1 MCFLPDSDRI
11 FAFSSNRSSLIGM
24 IADPYGLGVVDD
36 VELINLLAELGIIIL
51 VFVVGLEFRLQKLC
65 KAGIKP
71 IVVGM
76 SELLIMFF
84 LAYVG
89 AFSFD

>member
-1 MCFLPDSDRI
+1 MM
-11 FAFSSNRSSLIGM
+11 NMRSPNQSEKQVFFNWNDCRSIRTR
-24 IADPYGLGVVDD
+24 AVDD

-51 VFVVGLEFRLQKLC
+51 VFVVGLEFRLQKLR

-89 AFSFD
+89 AFSFG